1 MASSYKC
8 RQLGHVES
16 MKPSTIIKYVS
27 IVNKMVSFSSLA
39 LGLLTLAGALALPG
53 DMSGD
58 FSKRQAITSPQT
70 GTNNGYYYSFW
81 TNGAGSVSYTNG
93 AAGQYSVTWSN
104 QNGGDFTCGKGWQPG
119 SAQ

>member
-1 MASSYKC
+1 M
-8 RQLGHVES
+8 
-16 MKPSTIIKYVS
+16 
-27 IVNKMVSFSSLA
+27 NKMVCSTSLA
-39 LGLLTLAGALALPG
+39 LVLFTIVGVSALPG

-58 FSKRQAITSPQT
+58 FSKRQTITSSQT

-93 AAGQYSVTWSN
+93 AGGQYSVNWAN
-104 QNGGDFTCGKGWQPG
+104 QNGGDFTCGKGWNPG

>member
-1 MASSYKC
+1 
-8 RQLGHVES
+8 
-16 MKPSTIIKYVS
+16 MKPFTIIKYVS
-27 IVNKMVSFSSLA
+27 IANKMVSFSSLA
-39 LGLLTLAGALALPG
+39 LGLLTIAGALALPG

>member
-1 MASSYKC
+1 MYKS
-8 RQLGHVES
+8 RQLGRLEA
-16 MKPSTIIKYVS
+16 MKLPTIFKSVS
-27 IVNKMVSFSSLA
+27 IVNEMVSFYCLA
-39 LGLLTLAGALALPG
+39 LGLLTIAGALALPG

-104 QNGGDFTCGKGWQPG
+104 QNGGDFTCGKGWKPG

>member
-1 MASSYKC
+1 
-8 RQLGHVES
+8 
-16 MKPSTIIKYVS
+16 
-27 IVNKMVSFSSLA
+27 MVSFTSLA
-39 LGLLTLAGALALPG
+39 LGLLTTVAVSALPG

-58 FSKRQAITSPQT
+58 FSKRQTITSSQT

-93 AAGQYSVTWSN
+93 AGGQYAVNWAN
-104 QNGGDFTCGKGWQPG
+104 QNGGDFTCGKGWNPG